1 MAEQKVTIT
10 DSKKLNYY
18 YEEAMKTLRTN
29 IQLAGRKIKSI
40 LFTSTCPHEG
50 KSELSFQLA
59 KEFAKLGKSVVLVD
73 ADIRKPPY
81 VGKQKIKQDILGLS
95 HYLCGQVPMERIC
108 YHTNFE
114 NMDIIFSGTVS
125 PNPSELLEDSLF
137 TELLE
142 ALKQRYDYVLV
153 DSPPIGSVIDAAIIA
168 KQCDGAVFVVESE
181 TTSHKFAK
189 RALTQLEKTGCRIL
203 GAVLN
208 KVDYKKEKYYGKY
221 DDYYYGESSRAGG
234 KA

>member
-1 MAEQKVTIT
+1 
-10 DSKKLNYY
+10 
-18 YEEAMKTLRTN
+18 
-29 IQLAGRKIKSI
+29 
-40 LFTSTCPHEG
+40 
-50 KSELSFQLA
+50 
-59 KEFAKLGKSVVLVD
+59 
-73 ADIRKPPY
+73 
-81 VGKQKIKQDILGLS
+81 
-95 HYLCGQVPMERIC
+95 
-108 YHTNFE
+108 
-114 NMDIIFSGTVS
+114 MDIIFSGTVS